1 MELGVAKLVAL
12 EEDALFVDF
21 FGDANEAGVVGNGF
35 EAAEDAAP
43 VEAGEGLELGLA
55 GAEADDGVGE
65 FEGFG
70 AAKFGG
76 VCFGPGAGALHA
88 VGDLTVQVGEDLGVT
103 AAEVVEGEVQ
113 LDGAGAVGV
122 FEEGDFGGK
131 RFDSEAGVIHGGLE
145 MKGYCQV

>member
-1 MELGVAKLVAL
+1 MSHGSGGEGVAGFGFGEFGFDEEGFLLDDAEAELMELGVAKLVAL

-103 AAEVVEGEVQ
+103 AAEVVEG
-113 LDGAGAVGV
+113 
-122 FEEGDFGGK
+122 
-131 RFDSEAGVIHGGLE
+131 
-145 MKGYCQV
+145 